1 MLLIPAI
8 GSALAT
14 MLPMFYFPAH
24 DLFWAIGICLGLGL
38 FTGIFPA
45 LVAMR
50 LRVADAL
57 RRM

>member
-1 MLLIPAI
+1 MLLVPAI

-24 DLFWAIGICLGLGL
+24 DLILAIGICIALGVL
-38 FTGIFPA
+38 TGIFPA